1 MLGTDSLGRDVF
13 SRIVYGVRV
22 SLLVGILATFFQLII
37 GVVIGILG
45 GYFKGRIS
53 IFVSILIDVFMS
65 FPFLIIAIVIS
76 SILGPSIVNVIIII
90 SIFQWTE
97 VARIVRAAVLKV
109 CEEDF
114 VKNSRIIGFDS
125 IRIIPNILKQIIVAS
140 TIAMANAVLIEAS
153 LSFLGL
159 GVKPP
164 MPSLGNILES
174 AQNITAIQNYWWQW
188 IPAGIITV
196 LIVFSINSIGR
207 GLEQI
212 YK

>member
-1 MLGTDSLGRDVF
+1 
-13 SRIVYGVRV
+13 
-22 SLLVGILATFFQLII
+22 
-37 GVVIGILG
+37 
-45 GYFKGRIS
+45 
-53 IFVSILIDVFMS
+53 
-65 FPFLIIAIVIS
+65 
-76 SILGPSIVNVIIII
+76 
-90 SIFQWTE
+90 
-97 VARIVRAAVLKV
+97 
-109 CEEDF
+109 
-114 VKNSRIIGFDS
+114 
-125 IRIIPNILKQIIVAS
+125 
-140 TIAMANAVLIEAS
+140 MANAVLIEAS